1 MLLLV
6 KPKEAQFHLSKN
18 KSLNKVLINK
28 VRYEVAVVGYKVA
41 TLPYQLY
48 ENVQLQ
54 EIKL

>member
-18 KSLNKVLINK
+18 KMLNKVLINK
-28 VRYEVAVVGYKVA
+28 VRYEVAVVRYKVA
-41 TLPYQLY
+41 TVPSQLY